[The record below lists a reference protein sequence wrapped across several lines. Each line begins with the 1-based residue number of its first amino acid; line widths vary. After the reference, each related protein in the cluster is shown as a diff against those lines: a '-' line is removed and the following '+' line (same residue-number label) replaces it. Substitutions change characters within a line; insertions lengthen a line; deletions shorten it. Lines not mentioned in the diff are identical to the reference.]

1 MTAARRR
8 ERRGYTVVE
17 VMMALAV
24 LSLGAGGVIAMQ
36 KATLIAN
43 TNARNLVTANG
54 VAQAWMER
62 MRVDALS
69 WNEPA
74 GVPDLSSDTEWL
86 KNATGTQPVGTGWF
100 SPAVSAI
107 ATSQPAGAP
116 QADVMGADIFSG
128 DPSAPAFCPQVR
140 LTQLSS
146 SPCQLATATPTPPLC
161 SYHRMIRVEVRVYW
175 DKSGRAID
183 CTAALPAD
191 YNLGRYG
198 FVYLVSAV
206 LENNSPI

>member
-1 MTAARRR
+1 MRRAL
-8 ERRGYTVVE
+8 RGYTVVE

-24 LSLGAGGVIAMQ
+24 LSLGAGGVIAME

-74 GVPDLSSDTEWL
+74 GVPDLTTDTEWL
-86 KNATGTQPVGTGWF
+86 KNATGTQALGMGWF
-100 SPAVSAI
+100 SPALSATG
-107 ATSQPAGAP
+107 ALQPAGAP
-116 QADVMGADIFSG
+116 QADVMGADIFTG
-128 DPSAPAFCPQVR
+128 DPSLSAFCPQVR

-146 SPCQLATATPTPPLC
+146 APCQVGTPTPTPPLC
-161 SYHRMIRVEVRVYW
+161 SYHRLIRVEVRVFW
-175 DKSGRAID
+175 DKSGRALT
-183 CTAALPAD
+183 CSAALPSD